1 MKLSSVAVAS
11 PHVTTPGNSPM
22 ERIAAR
28 LCFGVVLRVEWSS
41 TGDGGWRDEPAP
53 IKGLFRAYDAALA
66 EALGLPRY
74 VSTSAYETDYD
85 IEQIL
90 SEA

>member
-41 TGDGGWRDEPAP
+41 TGGGGWRDEPAP
-53 IKGLFRAYDAALA
+53 IKGLFRAYDAAIGRGAWTSPLR
-66 EALGLPRY
+66 LHKRLRDGL
-74 VSTSAYETDYD
+74 
-85 IEQIL
+85 
-90 SEA
+90 